1 MDEGPGLLP
10 AHWMRFPLHHTARD
24 TPIVPVPG
32 LPVVGWAL
40 EREPQTWAPDL
51 GFHRD
56 HPGTGKGPAP
66 CCPLLFHPLP
76 SSPGSLLPP
85 LIPGASCTVP
95 FPIPSHFLQRPGEKA
110 IPTPSQAQVDR
121 QNTSGA
127 RPGARAHC
135 SLLIPLPYKH
145 TAIESLGC
153 TKPCVRWGRGPKEK
167 ALIGSIS
174 E

>member
-76 SSPGSLLPP
+76 SSPGSLLPHLFLELP
-85 LIPGASCTVP
+85 ARCPSP
-95 FPIPSHFLQRPGEKA
+95 FPVISSRGLVKK
-110 IPTPSQAQVDR
+110 PSQLPARLRLTDRTPQVPGLGPGPTVLSLFPSPTNILQLNPWGVPNPVLD
-121 QNTSGA
+121 GA
-127 RPGARAHC
+127 GDQRRRH
-135 SLLIPLPYKH
+135 
-145 TAIESLGC
+145 
-153 TKPCVRWGRGPKEK
+153 
-167 ALIGSIS
+167 
-174 E
+174 